1 MISSLLGFLFVFLGG
16 IAFVIFA
23 ARSYKAQK
31 EKARK
36 KNKETTAPT
45 SGQEKREPVATPQSN
60 LALVLGGWL
69 LFNLV
74 VWMVLPGAWS
84 WWISKGLFF
93 WGTQVAVIVL
103 LLLNLVFKKEGNKRQ
118 VVVLSLLIAT
128 VLIAGFISQI
138 NWGGGDDKRKQS
150 AEISIPRGVVKVIA
164 PSEGYSMEEIY
175 VGPSI
180 YWNAPKTALEV
191 MFRKNGMVVW
201 VFKQSP
207 FNHTPIPS
215 KKMWELQGAT
225 IHFRS
230 LGGDQPVYV
239 CTTARACRM

>member
-1 MISSLLGFLFVFLGG
+1 MRIEIIIFLFALLLIIIGKVALAVREKGEG
-16 IAFVIFA
+16 DQPKKG
-23 ARSYKAQK
+23 YEKKGTK
-31 EKARK
+31 EQ
-36 KNKETTAPT
+36 
-45 SGQEKREPVATPQSN
+45 GQPLSALPQSN

-74 VWMVLPGAWS
+74 VWMVLPNTWA

-93 WGTQVAVIVL
+93 WGTQIAVIVL
-103 LLLNLVFKKEGNKRQ
+103 LLLNLVFKKEDNKRQ
-118 VVVLSLLIAT
+118 VAVLSLLIAV

-138 NWGGGDDKRKQS
+138 NWGEDDDKRKQS
-150 AEISIPRGVVKVIA
+150 AAVSTPRGVVKVVA
-164 PSEGYSMEEIY
+164 PSGRYSTEVIY

-180 YWNAPKTALEV
+180 YWNAPEQRGLEAV
-191 MFRKNGMVVW
+191 FRRNGAVVW
-201 VFKQSP
+201 AFKQSP
-207 FNHTPIPS
+207 FNHTPITS
-215 KKMWELQGAT
+215 KKVWELQGAT